1 MALDTRRSGSSA
13 QTRAVLGTLVVAW
26 TFVTGCALAIAS
38 AWYYRTKDLNILL
51 AYLGAPFLVGTALFI
66 TIGVVT
72 LAARGED
79 RAPLEPSELRPK
91 RSEALG
97 GGRRSR

>member
-1 MALDTRRSGSSA
+1 MGLEGRAPPANASARAALGN
-13 QTRAVLGTLVVAW
+13 LLVAW
-26 TFVTGCALAIAS
+26 TFVTGCAAAIAS
-38 AWYYRTKDLNILL
+38 AWYYRTGDLKVII

-66 TIGVVT
+66 TTAIVMVISR
-72 LAARGED
+72 AD
-79 RAPLEPSELRPK
+79 KHAPLEPTDVRPK